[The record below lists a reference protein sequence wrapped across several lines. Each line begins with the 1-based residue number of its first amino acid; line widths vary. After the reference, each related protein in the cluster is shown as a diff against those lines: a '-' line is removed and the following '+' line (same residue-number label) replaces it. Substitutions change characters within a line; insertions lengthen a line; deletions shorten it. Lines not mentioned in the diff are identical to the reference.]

1 MSRLDSPD
9 FLGTGWAFPPRFGDA
24 GASVAMVSNEDDIH
38 QSLMI
43 LFATRP
49 GERAMQELYGCSLDD
64 WLFSEIDHGLVSQL
78 TSAIHDAVLLHEPRV
93 HLLDVDVS
101 PDPQNAGVLLIRIAY
116 RVAATNSRYNLVLPF
131 YRNEASAGA
140 I

>member
-1 MSRLDSPD
+1 MNQTDATN
-9 FLGTGWAFPPRFGDA
+9 FLGTGWDFPPSFSAA
-24 GASVAMVSNEDDIH
+24 GGAVQMVSNEEDIH

-64 WLFSEIDHGLVSQL
+64 WLFSEIDHALVSQL
-78 TSAIHDAVLLHEPRV
+78 TSAIHDAVLLQEPRV
-93 HLLDVDVS
+93 QLLDVDVN
-101 PDPQNAGVLLIRIAY
+101 PDPADAGVLLIQLSY
-116 RVAATNSRYNLVLPF
+116 SVTATNTRFNMVFPF
-131 YRNEASAGA
+131 YRNEASVGA

>member
-1 MSRLDSPD
+1 MTGLDTLD
-9 FLGTGWAFPPRFGDA
+9 FLGTGWAFPPCFGDD
-24 GASVAMVSNEDDIH
+24 GATVAMVSNEDDIH

-78 TSAIHDAVLLHEPRV
+78 TSAIHDAVLIHEPRV
-93 HLLDVDVS
+93 RLLDVDVS
-101 PDPQNAGVLLIRIAY
+101 PDPADAGVLLIQLSY
-116 RVAATNSRYNLVLPF
+116 SVTATNTRFNMVFPF
-131 YRNEASAGA
+131 YRNEASTGA

>member
-1 MSRLDSPD
+1 MNSLDTLD
-9 FLGTGWAFPPRFGDA
+9 FLGTGWAFPPRFGED

-43 LFATRP
+43 LFSTRP

-78 TSAIHDAVLLHEPRV
+78 TSAIHDAVLIYEPRV
-93 HLLDVDVS
+93 RLLDVDVN
-101 PDPQNAGVLLIRIAY
+101 PDPQNAGALLIRLDY
-116 RVAATNSRYNLVLPF
+116 KVTATNSRYNLVLPF

>member
-1 MSRLDSPD
+1 MNQTNAID
-9 FLGTGWAFPPRFGDA
+9 FLGTGWAFPPSFSACG
-24 GASVAMVSNEDDIH
+24 GSVQMVANEEDIH

-64 WLFSEIDHGLVSQL
+64 WLFSEIDHGLVSKL

-93 HLLDVDVS
+93 RLLDVEVS
-101 PDPQNAGVLLIRIAY
+101 PDPAAAGVLLIQLNY
-116 RVAATNSRYNLVLPF
+116 SVTATNTRFNMVFPF

>member
-1 MSRLDSPD
+1 MMGTDSPD
-9 FLGTGWAFPPRFGDA
+9 FLGTGWAFPPRFTTGGD
-24 GASVAMVSNEDDIH
+24 GVEMVANEEDIH
-38 QSLMI
+38 QSLLI

-49 GERAMQELYGCSLDD
+49 GERVMQELYGCGLDD
-64 WLFSEIDHGLVSQL
+64 WLFSEIDHGLVNQL

-93 HLLDVDVS
+93 RLLDVDVS
-101 PDPQNAGVLLIRIAY
+101 PDSQEAGLLRISLDY
-116 RVAATNSRYNLVLPF
+116 RVVATNSRYNLVFPF